1 MGVLEIINTSSS
13 NNITH
18 NRSMACKCDSSY
30 IGIYHHRTTNF
41 SYT

>member
-1 MGVLEIINTSSS
+1 MGVLEIINTSS
-13 NNITH
+13 NNATP